1 MKASRRPKRTMQ
13 ERRVETTNK
22 ILDAAERL
30 FGLRGLY
37 GVTVR
42 DVARDAE
49 VDNSLINYYFGDKD
63 GLFQAVIDRRAAS
76 GNQARLAALD
86 EYERVAGSNLSLEGA
101 FDAFLQPAFTLFMHG
116 EPGWRHFGGII
127 GHMNNAQE
135 WGGRVMSEHFNPVSE
150 RLIALMRKI
159 LPHAADED
167 IYWCYHFLS
176 GAFTFSLAQAG
187 RIDILSGGRFQS
199 TDMEAIHKRLAPLF
213 AAGVEA
219 VCGNPAHTSLRTL
232 HERPNTVQDTPAA
245 PRGRTPSPTD
255 LPSAGQRVVSAR

>member
-1 MKASRRPKRTMQ
+1 MKRPQSGKRTMQ
-13 ERRVETTNK
+13 ERRAEMTGK
-22 ILDAAERL
+22 ILDSAERL

-37 GVTVR
+37 GVTIR
-42 DVARDAE
+42 DVARDAG

-63 GLFQAVIDRRAAS
+63 GLFQAVIDRRAIS

-86 EYERVAGSNLSLEGA
+86 EYERSAGANMTLEGA
-101 FDAFLQPAFTLFMHG
+101 FDAFLQPAFALFVHG
-116 EPGWRHFGGII
+116 EPGWRHFGAII

-135 WGGRVMSEHFNPVSE
+135 WGGRLMSEHFNPVSE
-150 RLIALMRKI
+150 RLIELMRKI

-187 RIDILSGGRFQS
+187 RIDILSGGRFHS
-199 TDMEAIHKRLAPLF
+199 TDIEAIHKRLAPLF

-219 VCGNPAHTSLRTL
+219 VCANPSHVARRTL
-232 HERPNTVQDTPAA
+232 HEGPSVA
-245 PRGRTPSPTD
+245 PSPQPGREASTGKE
-255 LPSAGQRVVSAR
+255 PSAARAG